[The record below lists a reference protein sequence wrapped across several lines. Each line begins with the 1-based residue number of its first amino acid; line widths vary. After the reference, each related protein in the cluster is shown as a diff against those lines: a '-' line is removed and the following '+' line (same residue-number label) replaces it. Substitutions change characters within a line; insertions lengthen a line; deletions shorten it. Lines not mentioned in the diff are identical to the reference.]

1 MHMSATNPRT
11 PIDAQSDV
19 PALTT
24 RTARPIVEDPVG
36 FARAFYARL
45 FARAP
50 ALRSLFPTD
59 LSAQELKLSH
69 TLYMLVASQEKG
81 EAVGPA
87 LRELGRR
94 HVGYGARP
102 QHYRLVGEALL
113 ETLEERNGAEWSEA
127 AAEAWRTLYAFVIRH
142 MEPE

>member
-1 MHMSATNPRT
+1 MSATNPG
-11 PIDAQSDV
+11 PPSDMPSDV
-19 PALTT
+19 PELTA
-24 RTARPIVEDPVG
+24 RTAKPIAQDPRG

-50 ALRSLFPTD
+50 ALRTLFPAD

-69 TLYMLVASQEKG
+69 TLYMLVAAQEKG

-102 QHYRLVGEALL
+102 RHYRIVGEVLL

-142 MEPE
+142 MKPE